1 MARYPVFPASSN
13 IFLFFNLQEEQ
24 DCMSTNSYKSQLN
37 HLGLLRLSRRNQTL
51 DHLDPLLGHQ
61 SEHPHG
67 PPPRTP
73 GHHSL
78 GRVHA
83 EIDQRHRVA
92 WCGSIEAASARR
104 DCGVGWMEQRASL
117 SGLFC
122 LVCIYRFPWTFVSKS
137 VCLSKTVIIVQCI
150 IIIHCT
156 NVLPSVASGKGVE
169 MGSECAALVLL
180 LCFVGSPL
188 WDKH

>member
-1 MARYPVFPASSN
+1 M
-13 IFLFFNLQEEQ
+13 
-24 DCMSTNSYKSQLN
+24 
-37 HLGLLRLSRRNQTL
+37 
-51 DHLDPLLGHQ
+51 
-61 SEHPHG
+61 
-67 PPPRTP
+67 
-73 GHHSL
+73 
-78 GRVHA
+78 
-83 EIDQRHRVA
+83 
-92 WCGSIEAASARR
+92 
-104 DCGVGWMEQRASL
+104 
-117 SGLFC
+117 
-122 LVCIYRFPWTFVSKS
+122 SKS